1 MLRRHCL
8 LTGLPA
14 LLAAGPGWAKAQ
26 EQELVV
32 TLRAPDSDSDSRNA
46 YIRDAVQLALD
57 KTRVIE
63 GPYRLELSPRMN
75 KSRALVEAAR
85 GEVRNFLVVAGVD
98 AGRAAGLAPVPFPI
112 HLGLNRFRV
121 CFVHAPKQAAVRSAT
136 SLAAVAKLRHV
147 QGSDWPDVA
156 VMRANGFKVTE
167 VSAYES
173 MFDLVGLGRAD
184 LFCRNVLEI
193 GDEIRAQ
200 AGTPNLAVDDSLLL
214 SYDLPQYLYTH
225 PGNRRAMERVA
236 RGLRQAYGDG
246 SLLALLQRYVQP
258 SLALLNLQQRRLVTL
273 TTPTPAIVEMNDKPF
288 QVDLQRLLAR

>member
-8 LTGLPA
+8 LTGLPS
-14 LLAAGPGWAKAQ
+14 LLAAGPALA
-26 EQELVV
+26 QELVV

-63 GPYRLELSPRMN
+63 GPYRLELSPRMS
-75 KSRALVEAAR
+75 KSRALVEASR

-121 CFVHAPKQAAVRSAT
+121 CFVHAPRQAAVRAAT
-136 SLAAVAKLRHV
+136 SVAAVARLRHV

-173 MFDLVGLGRAD
+173 LFELVGLGRAD

-200 AGTPNLAVDDSLLL
+200 AGTPGLAVDDSLLL

-225 PGNRRAMERVA
+225 PSNRRAMERVA

-258 SLALLNLQQRRLVTL
+258 SLALLNLPQRRLVTL
-273 TTPTPAIVEMNDKPF
+273 TTPTPAVVEMNDKPF